1 MVKQFRHGE
10 RDMSGM
16 DTARTTTLAVKKA
29 VQAGGAFFF
38 APGTLARGTE
48 LGFDGL
54 TLYICGRG
62 GVLGDVAGEEVA
74 AAFHHFTPGV
84 LVPLWDAG
92 RKISEPARTGAL
104 YADCALAWGREH
116 LAELPGLERLAEVT
130 TRIVREN
137 DLGMLAPLYTAW
149 RAVPLAEDA
158 PARLAQNLQTLREH
172 RGGLHT
178 LALVAHRMPPLL
190 AQVAE
195 GSPYPEF
202 YGYTKPFPEVTP
214 ELTERRKAVES
225 LTDELVAASYA
236 VLDEDESADFA
247 RLAPGLAERL
257 AH

>member
-1 MVKQFRHGE
+1 
-10 RDMSGM
+10 MSGM
-16 DTARTTTLAVKKA
+16 SGMETARATTLAVKKA

-62 GVLGDVAGEEVA
+62 GVLGDVPGEEVV

-92 RKISEPARTGAL
+92 RKISEPARTGAF
-104 YADCALAWGREH
+104 YAECAQAWGREH
-116 LAELPGLERLAEVT
+116 LAELPGLERLADVT
-130 TRIVREN
+130 TRIVQEN
-137 DLGMLAPLYTAW
+137 DLDTLAPLYSAW
-149 RAVPLAEDA
+149 RAVPLAQDA

-178 LALVAHRMPPLL
+178 VALKAHRVSPLL
-190 AQVAE
+190 GQVAE

-214 ELTERRKAVES
+214 ELTRRREAVER
-225 LTDELVAASYA
+225 LTDDLVAAAYA
-236 VLDEDESADFA
+236 VLNEDESTDFA
-247 RLAPGLAERL
+247 RLVPGLEASL